1 MTDPNTGRKI
11 SNRYE
16 LIESIGQGSMGKVY
30 LAGDSLLGG
39 VPVAV
44 KF

>member
-1 MTDPNTGRKI
+1 MSDPNTGRKI

-16 LIESIGQGSMGKVY
+16 LIEPIGQGSMGKVY

-39 VPVAV
+39 GASSS
-44 KF
+44 